1 MRLSTDRLML
11 AGLVIVTLAECL
23 THYGQVYPDSPGYF
37 TTAHFFQGRV
47 QATGQPNF
55 RLLRPVIPFLASL
68 LNYFVNIRTSF
79 AIVNLV
85 FWCAAA
91 ILMFYFTKLLTKSTY
106 ASLFSSL
113 VFTTAIPMLLF
124 ADAALTD
131 MGGYFFILLC
141 TYLVIKWDIPRAT
154 LTRVDI
160 MALVLGAGILVRESV
175 ASALIFAVAWTLW
188 STRSVSRAAILLLIP
203 LAVSLGWSYAVGVSY
218 AAWYAQGGVV
228 YAATNQPLTPLH
240 RLLRL
245 AGNIQ
250 YSFGRYPEILLLGA
264 LGLLVNHDKK
274 TLQLH
279 ISIWIGAF
287 AIIFAWPV
295 IDTRFTFILFP
306 SIFPLAGLGME
317 DAYRMIFRGKSTQ
330 GFWPSFVE
338 SEKFHYA
345 VLLLIVAA
353 YALITNFVL
362 RHYVSLPWM
371 PYTDPSVKLTD
382 IV

>member
-1 MRLSTDRLML
+1 MRLSSDKLML
-11 AGLVIVTLAECL
+11 VGLLVFTLAEAL

-37 TTAHFFQGRV
+37 ATAHFFQGR
-47 QATGQPNF
+47 ATQVGEPNF
-55 RLLRPVIPFLASL
+55 RLLRPVVPFLASL
-68 LNYFVNIRTSF
+68 ANYFLNIRTSF

-85 FWCAAA
+85 FWCAGAV
-91 ILMFYFTKLLTKSTY
+91 LMFYFTKLLTKDIYS
-106 ASLFSSL
+106 SLFSSL
-113 VFTTAIPMLLF
+113 VFTSAIPMLLF

-154 LTRVDI
+154 ITRVCI
-160 MALVLGAGILVRESV
+160 MASVLGVGILVRESV
-175 ASALIFAVAWTLW
+175 ASALIFAVVWTLW
-188 STRSVSRAAILLLIP
+188 STRSVTRAAILFLIP
-203 LAVSLGWSYAVGVSY
+203 LAISLGWSSAVGISY
-218 AAWYAQGGVV
+218 AAWYTQGGVA
-228 YAATNQPLTPLH
+228 YAATNQPLSPLH

-264 LGLLVNHDKK
+264 LGLFAKHDKNN
-274 TLQLH
+274 LRIH

-306 SIFPLAGLGME
+306 SIFPLAGLGLE
-317 DAYRMIFRGKSTQ
+317 EAYRIIFRSKYIQ
-330 GFWPSFVE
+330 EIWPSFSDSVN
-338 SEKFHYA
+338 FHYA
-345 VLLLIVAA
+345 FVLFIVAV
-353 YALITNFVL
+353 YALITNLVL

-382 IV
+382 IT